1 MQGFLY
7 HGTEYTGKGCC
18 PPDGNRYPWRPK
30 VPLPCAQGARRVPQ
44 AVPGL
49 LPVCGEYSGCNKA
62 CGENASV
69 LPLLRYP
76 GTGSPEP
83 TRCRPRRHAPE
94 KKKNGR
100 PEDKILPPPELIP
113 GNTVCPLRPGNA
125 SRGNARRP
133 VTLLQRHM
141 AGFFPNRGISGILV
155 VCRALF

>member
-1 MQGFLY
+1 MYRQGLLSA
-7 HGTEYTGKGCC
+7 GRE
-18 PPDGNRYPWRPK
+18 PVSMAQK
-30 VPLPCAQGARRVPQ
+30 VPLPCAQGARRGLQ

-49 LPVCGEYSGCNKA
+49 LPVCREYSRCNNA

-69 LPLLRYP
+69 LPLLRCP

-83 TRCRPRRHAPE
+83 T
-94 KKKNGR
+94 KKNGR